1 MKHNSFS
8 MGFEIKTSPGA
19 APTPSQFIPWNKE
32 AATSEYTPTS
42 TLKYMNDAL
51 IGMNFH
57 VLSQFKYASKSDQQF
72 ITNYLK
78 SIDPYYEIYANASAR
93 LAEINKKSS
102 IHKNFK
108 NKEFVSHFENE
119 FTQVLDKCFA
129 QEGVQFKFID
139 EALNCITDF
148 EKKLE
153 SALLYN
159 FSVHF
164 SESFTQKLVSFY
176 SFLFHI
182 RTVIAMSHNNQV
194 EDTAF
199 ESVKCDSINDY
210 LAKTDFTVN
219 DALVYWQFKKLATPF
234 IGSPD
239 VRVERLLVNPLEQSF
254 QKYNHNACALINNLP
269 ESFLTFHS
277 AVQLEES
284 LHIVQMDWLL
294 GSSSGLLFRLREECY
309 GIQHG
314 YDKIF
319 WTEAHQSKDKR
330 HVSLKFC
337 FELLESDFI
346 TTKKAG

>member
-8 MGFEIKTSPGA
+8 MGFEIKTSSGA
-19 APTPSQFIPWNKE
+19 INTPTQFIPWNKE
-32 AATSEYTPTS
+32 ADSADYTPTA

-57 VLSQFKYASKSDQQF
+57 VLNKFKHASKADQQF
-72 ITNYLK
+72 IHDFLK
-78 SIDPYYEIYANASAR
+78 NIDPYFEIYANSSAR
-93 LAEINKKSS
+93 LTEINKKSP
-102 IHKNFK
+102 IHKSFT
-108 NKEFVSHFENE
+108 NKEFISHFEKE
-119 FTQVLDKCFA
+119 FTQILDQCFA
-129 QEGVQFKFID
+129 GEGVQFKFVD

-148 EKKLE
+148 EKKIG
-153 SALLYN
+153 SAFLYN
-159 FSVHF
+159 FSVQF
-164 SESFTQKLVSFY
+164 SEKFTEKLVSFY
-176 SFLFHI
+176 SFLFHV
-182 RTVIAMSHNNQV
+182 RTVVAMNHNHKV

-219 DALVYWQFKKLATPF
+219 DALLYWQFKKLATPF
-234 IGSPD
+234 TGTPD
-239 VRVERLLVNPLEQSF
+239 VRVEKLLVNPLEQSF

-284 LHIVQMDWLL
+284 LHQVQMDWLL
-294 GSSSGLLFRLREECY
+294 GSSCGLLFRLREECY

-319 WTEAHQSKDKR
+319 WPEATQTKSKK
-330 HVSLKFC
+330 HASLKFC